1 MGEFDSSSF
10 IIHGSLKYCGYRTR
24 LSRTAVVWLYPRK
37 WPASTTFPGGRG
49 ARPPTVHPRPT
60 RRVGIAVPDR
70 HRGPGR
76 RPARIPTAAPDPVL
90 LDHAVTTIGR
100 RTSAGGDPVISVGT
114 PEKRVDGENKMA
126 GGNGGLPG
134 SPEVTVHD
142 FVDRVL
148 GKPPLPPSAHG
159 RKAVERSDRR
169 SGARQDRPVSRDRA
183 ERAVRRRSVNPG
195 QGRCRALARLRFAGR
210 PGTGAAPRRG

>member
-1 MGEFDSSSF
+1 MAVPEEMARVD
-10 IIHGSLKYCGYRTR
+10 H
-24 LSRTAVVWLYPRK
+24 LSRRAGSS
-37 WPASTTFPGGRG
+37 PANRSPQADATSRHRRARSSPGPWTSPGENPYGR
-49 ARPPTVHPRPT
+49 ARPGTPRPC
-60 RRVGIAVPDR
+60 RHHDR
-70 HRGPGR
+70 PPNISRR
-76 RPARIPTAAPDPVL
+76 RPGV
-90 LDHAVTTIGR
+90 
-100 RTSAGGDPVISVGT
+100 SVGT